1 MMQARRFAGT
11 AAALL
16 LALSPLS
23 ALPQNEQPRRN
34 VGLFFEKL
42 RAGKPVTVAW
52 LGGSISCGH
61 GASDPARTSMRALV
75 TNWLRG
81 RSRQAQVRELN
92 AAVTATGSLYGAMRA
107 RRDVVEHKPDLVFI
121 EFSAADTGEPETA
134 VKESLEG
141 IVRQLL
147 AVPQPPEIV
156 LVYAGGAERG
166 AAVAWHEAIARHYQ
180 IPSVRLPDAPAPR
193 AASGS
198 EIQLNDDGHRLLADA
213 LTAFLAEQERL
224 QPSPTIKLLPPPVL
238 SDEMTYG
245 ELKPFAELPYQ
256 QPQQSWK
263 TESNKDRSLPSRLL
277 VSDKPGAEVRAE
289 FEGTSVGLTFRAGPD
304 GGVIECFIDGK
315 PAPDP
320 LMRVDTYH
328 PTPQIGTRVISGL
341 GQGEHTLT
349 IRVRGER
356 NAKSGGTQVR
366 LGNLLVGGQRPERL

>member
-1 MMQARRFAGT
+1 MMQARRFVRA

-16 LALSPLS
+16 IALSPLS

-34 VGLFFEKL
+34 VGLFFDKM

-75 TNWLRG
+75 THWLRG
-81 RSRQAQVRELN
+81 RDRQAQVRELN
-92 AAVTATGSLYGAMRA
+92 ATVTATGSLYGAMRA

-121 EFSAADTGEPETA
+121 EFSAADAGEPETA

-141 IVRQLL
+141 VIRQLL

-156 LVYAGGAERG
+156 LVYAGGAERQS
-166 AAVAWHEAIARHYQ
+166 AVAWHEAIARHYQ
-180 IPSVRLPDAPAPR
+180 IPSVRLPEAPAPR
-193 AASGS
+193 AASGPES
-198 EIQLNDDGHRLLADA
+198 QMQINDDGHRLLADA
-213 LTAFLAEQERL
+213 LVAFLGEQERL
-224 QPSPTIKLLPPPVL
+224 QPSPGIKLLPPPVL

-256 QPQQSWK
+256 QPWK
-263 TESNKDRSLPSRLL
+263 TDANKDRSLPSRLL
-277 VSDKPGAEVRAE
+277 VSDKPGAEVKAE

-304 GGVIECFIDGK
+304 GGMIECLIDGK

-320 LMRVDTYH
+320 LGRIDTYS

-356 NAKSGGTQVR
+356 HAKSGGTQVR